1 MTDQL
6 PAIEGFTPG
15 MLWIF
20 MVVLIGLAALF
31 VLGYKVVDIVRKEI
45 ERKKERKEAEK
56 PELADEISS
65 KVIQLLEPRMSEID
79 RKLENDKSMLDMH
92 TRQINALGT
101 RTDKQESGIL
111 ALSMGVLALINHTL
125 YDGNADELTNAKT
138 AINDY
143 VFKLKKGDQL

>member
-1 MTDQL
+1 MTEL
-6 PAIEGFTPG
+6 PAIEGFTPD

-20 MVVLIGLAALF
+20 LIVLIGLAALF
-31 VLGYKVVDIVRKEI
+31 VLAYKVVDIVRKEV
-45 ERKKERKEAEK
+45 ERKKERKQAEK

-79 RKLENDKSMLDMH
+79 RKLENDKSVLDMH

-101 RTDKQESGIL
+101 RTDTQESGIL

-125 YDGNADELTNAKT
+125 YDGNSDELTNAKT
-138 AINDY
+138 EINNY
-143 VFKLKKGDQL
+143 VFKLKRGDKL

>member
-1 MTDQL
+1 MTEL
-6 PAIEGFTPG
+6 PVIEGFTPD

-20 MVVLIGLAALF
+20 LIVLIGMAALF
-31 VLGYKVVDIVRKEI
+31 VLAYKVVDIIRKEV
-45 ERKKERKEAEK
+45 ERKKERKQAEK

-79 RKLENDKSMLDMH
+79 RKLENDRSMLDMH

-125 YDGNADELTNAKT
+125 YDGNTDELTNAKT

>member
-1 MTDQL
+1 
-6 PAIEGFTPG
+6 

-20 MVVLIGLAALF
+20 LIVLIGLAALF
-31 VLGYKVVDIVRKEI
+31 VLAYKVVDIIRKEV
-45 ERKKERKEAEK
+45 ERKKERKQAEK

-79 RKLENDKSMLDMH
+79 RKLENDRSMLDMH

-111 ALSMGVLALINHTL
+111 ALSMGVLALINHAL
-125 YDGNADELTNAKT
+125 YDGNSDELTNAKT

>member
-6 PAIEGFTPG
+6 PTIEGFTPG

>member
-1 MTDQL
+1 MTEL
-6 PAIEGFTPG
+6 PAIEGFTPD

-20 MVVLIGLAALF
+20 LIVLIGLAALF
-31 VLGYKVVDIVRKEI
+31 VLAYKVVDIIRTEV
-45 ERKKERKEAEK
+45 ERKKERKQAEK

-92 TRQINALGT
+92 TRQINALST

-125 YDGNADELTNAKT
+125 YDGNTDELTNAKT